1 MAAKLKLG
9 LIGTGVA
16 ARELYLPAFQR
27 LGTKKVEVVA
37 CTNRTRKKAEAYAR
51 LAGIPKV
58 VGSADELI
66 ALPEVDAVFISVP
79 IDAQPALVLS
89 ALRAGKPVL
98 SEKPIAPSVAAG
110 KKLLQSAARY
120 ASVPWLVAENFAFMP
135 AIQRL
140 RTWIEQGKLGE
151 IRLVHVSQ
159 LSNLTPK
166 NPYFNTAWR
175 QEPKHVGGFV
185 VDAGVHLAFAVR
197 HLLGTPAVVKN
208 LTAQYNPALPPIDT
222 ALALLKFPSG
232 ALGTWSSCFSAHHGG
247 PMLRIHG
254 SAGTAELGW
263 SHALLR
269 TARGKET
276 RFDAHQESMDLQ
288 FLHFADVVKKDTPVA
303 YTPEQALEDLRLIAA
318 VVG

>member
-37 CTNRTRKKAEAYAR
+37 CTNRTRKKAVAYAR

-58 VGSADELI
+58 VDSAEELI
-66 ALPEVDAVFISVP
+66 ALPEVEAVFISVP
-79 IDAQPALVLS
+79 IDAQPALVLA

-98 SEKPIAPSVAAG
+98 SEKPVAPSVAAG
-110 KKLLQSAARY
+110 KKLLQSAARHS
-120 ASVPWLVAENFAFMP
+120 AVPWLVAENFVFMP

-140 RTWIEQGKLGE
+140 HAWIEQGKLGE
-151 IRLVHVSQ
+151 IRLVQVSQ

-166 NPYFNTAWR
+166 NPYFNTGWR
-175 QEPKHVGGFV
+175 QAPKHVGGFV

-208 LTAQYNPALPPIDT
+208 VTAQYNPALPPIDT

-254 SAGTAELGW
+254 SLGTAELGW

-276 RFDAHQESMDLQ
+276 RFDARQESMDLQ
-288 FLHFADVVKKDTPVA
+288 FSHFADVVKNGTPVA